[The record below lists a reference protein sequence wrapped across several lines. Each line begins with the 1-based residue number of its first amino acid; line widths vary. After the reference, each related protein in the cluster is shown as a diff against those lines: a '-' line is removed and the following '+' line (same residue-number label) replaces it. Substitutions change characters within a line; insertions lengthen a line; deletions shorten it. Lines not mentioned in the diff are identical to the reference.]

1 MISWLKY
8 FGLGFF
14 SDRIAKESV
23 KRSMLNFVLGFA
35 LALVFTFCGVL
46 AANTLPF
53 GVHYKNASRYREFLR
68 GSFDKVNVTV
78 RGGEACADEV
88 VGLLPTEG
96 YKLVIDTRASTA
108 LDDFEAYCTAK
119 EGGEEI
125 TYESYL
131 SLSEEER
138 GKYEFQIR
146 YTPNELVLTEELTD
160 KHEEYLKTVAD
171 EDLSSKFNALIE
183 KKGDIPAKDYAEAV
197 YLLYLKAYYPQ
208 IDKFVKNSAP
218 LLRNYY
224 YLNYLNKKDFSDYL
238 FVFSDALIGNFRTDG
253 GKVISFYGV
262 YSGMD
267 GQTVNGDGAD
277 AFVKKSF
284 DNALPMMANVYAM
297 NILRLLPFIA
307 LIPLILALAMWG
319 VMYAIKADVKLRR
332 ITTCI
337 KIEGCY
343 LAFSSLVSALAM
355 FVFGYLVSGSVLN
368 FLPLVLLFA
377 VMLARTTVYAVKE
390 AVAAYKSKCKTPH
403 ETEAEE

>member
-8 FGLGFF
+8 FGLSFF

-23 KRSMLNFVLGFA
+23 KRSMLNFVLGFV
-35 LALVFTFCGVL
+35 LTLVFTFCGVL

-53 GVHYKNASRYREFLR
+53 GVHYKNASQYREFLR

-78 RGGEACADEV
+78 QGGEAVAGEV
-88 VGLLPTEG
+88 VCSLPEEG
-96 YKLVIDTRASTA
+96 YKLVIDTRPPTA
-108 LDDFEAYCTAK
+108 LDDFEAYCTAID
-119 EGGEEI
+119 GGAEI

-146 YTPNELVLTEELTD
+146 YTPNELVLTEELTG
-160 KHEEYLKTVAD
+160 KHEEYLKMVTD
-171 EDLSSKFNALIE
+171 EDLSARFKALVE
-183 KKGDIPAKDYAEAV
+183 KKGETPAKEYAEAV

-208 IDKFVKNSAP
+208 LDKFVRNSAP

-262 YSGMD
+262 YGGTD
-267 GQTVNGDGAD
+267 GIVNGDGAD
-277 AFVKKSF
+277 EFVKKSF

-307 LIPLILALAMWG
+307 LIPLMLALAMWG

-368 FLPLVLLFA
+368 FLPLVLLSL

-390 AVAAYKSKCKTPH
+390 VVAAYKSKRKTPH
-403 ETEAEE
+403 ETEEDE